1 MEPYTIV
8 MTVIIII
15 IVIHP
20 SSPDIDATIVAAYC
34 GAVVVDVVELNV
46 VNKLT

>member
-1 MEPYTIV
+1 MEPFTIV
-8 MTVIIII
+8 MTVIIIT
-15 IVIHP
+15 VNHP
-20 SSPDIDATIVAAYC
+20 SSPDVDATIVAAYS

>member
-8 MTVIIII
+8 MTLIII

-20 SSPDIDATIVAAYC
+20 SSPDVDATVVAAYS